1 MQILQAMKKQKIIQ
15 KLVIEYRKLNHK
27 LLNNNINIFIIILLI
42 IEMKHILKVS
52 KKKNLKNGKKNLE

>member
-15 KLVIEYRKLNHK
+15 KLVIEYRKLNLK

-52 KKKNLKNGKKNLE
+52 KKKNLRNGKKNLE